1 MTLISQRA
9 TRGHASA
16 PSQNWRPRSIVPV
29 IWGVSI
35 RVISAVRLSDIL
47 RMINYELSQLQD
59 NPEWLDVLRAYS
71 ESTPDEQGR
80 LTRVHDIEGIA
91 EEHLPRIHG
100 KLIAFGFLDF
110 ELADRHEGVFYQLT
124 SLGRQGLIRLR
135 DTGDDTVEEAD
146 ADEIVTE
153 SDEVDAEAEETTT
166 LLEDPVTADE
176 SARESEAA

>member
-1 MTLISQRA
+1 
-9 TRGHASA
+9 
-16 PSQNWRPRSIVPV
+16 
-29 IWGVSI
+29 
-35 RVISAVRLSDIL
+35 
-47 RMINYELSQLQD
+47 MINYELSQLQD

-153 SDEVDAEAEETTT
+153 SDEVEAEAEETTT
-166 LLEDPVTADE
+166 LLEDPVTVDE

>member
-1 MTLISQRA
+1 ML
-9 TRGHASA
+9 
-16 PSQNWRPRSIVPV
+16 SQNWQPGSIVPV

-35 RVISAVRLSDIL
+35 RVISTVRLSDIL

-135 DTGDDTVEEAD
+135 DTGADTVDETT
-146 ADEIVTE
+146 ADEIVAENDAE
-153 SDEVDAEAEETTT
+153 SDEAEAEATTT
-166 LLEDPVTADE
+166 LLEEPVTTDE

>member
-1 MTLISQRA
+1 
-9 TRGHASA
+9 
-16 PSQNWRPRSIVPV
+16 
-29 IWGVSI
+29 
-35 RVISAVRLSDIL
+35 
-47 RMINYELSQLQD
+47 MINYELSQLQD

-80 LTRVHDIEGIA
+80 LTRVQGIEGIA

-135 DTGDDTVEEAD
+135 DTANDASEETAV
-146 ADEIVTE
+146 DEIVSERDAE
-153 SDEVDAEAEETTT
+153 SDAVEVEETTT
-166 LLEDPVTADE
+166 QFEEPVAADDC
-176 SARESEAA
+176 ARETEAA

>member
-1 MTLISQRA
+1 
-9 TRGHASA
+9 
-16 PSQNWRPRSIVPV
+16 
-29 IWGVSI
+29 
-35 RVISAVRLSDIL
+35 
-47 RMINYELSQLQD
+47 MINYELSQLQD

-135 DTGDDTVEEAD
+135 DTGTDTIDEATADEMVAENDAVEDEVEE
-146 ADEIVTE
+146 
-153 SDEVDAEAEETTT
+153 STT
-166 LLEDPVTADE
+166 LLEEPVTTDE